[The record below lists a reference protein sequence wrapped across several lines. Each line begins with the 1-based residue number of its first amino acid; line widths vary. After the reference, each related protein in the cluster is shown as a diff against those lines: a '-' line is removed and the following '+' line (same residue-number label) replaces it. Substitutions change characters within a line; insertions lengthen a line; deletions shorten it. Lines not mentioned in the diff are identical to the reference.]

1 MTRAEIAA
9 EKVRK
14 AQAKREDEQRKAKEK
29 DATYAAKVRQA
40 KTVEYHE
47 AQKALTRRRHA
58 VGDLAERAG
67 LFAWSNAEL
76 SHGFLRCSPPC
87 IGLAGLRRVLR
98 PPVAGSGRRACS

>member
-58 VGDLAERAG
+58 VGDLAEEPG
-67 LFAWSNAEL
+67 CL
-76 SHGFLRCSPPC
+76 SSVTRSSAICLRSSP
-87 IGLAGLRRVLR
+87 G
-98 PPVAGSGRRACS
+98 